1 MSSSSNCNVRPV
13 LCTLLREKFR
23 KHPKLIGFSGFLD
36 ILGQLTTVGDID
48 RDRFLG
54 NLTLTMTTFKSILN
68 ILIIFQTGID
78 SCGSAAR
85 PITLQS

>member
-1 MSSSSNCNVRPV
+1 MNYEF
-13 LCTLLREKFR
+13 CTLSREKFR
-23 KHPKLIGFSGFLD
+23 KLIGFSGFLD

-54 NLTLTMTTFKSILN
+54 NNLILTMTTFKSILN